1 VRRRKSLVSKAIK
14 LARTS
19 AKGGFNLFWGI
30 AISSIISSLGIIIIA
45 RLLSPDD
52 YGLYLIVL
60 MAPNIINIFRD
71 LGIDQSTIRYTAK
84 YNQENQKNKIK
95 TVLAAATTF
104 EIIFGTILSL
114 ITYLLSDFIGNSI
127 FNRPNIVPLIQIASI
142 MILANALLKTAQSAF
157 TGYEKMKYHS
167 FTLIIHAIFKTGFM
181 TIFVIADFGL
191 YGAIIGFTTASLL
204 TGIIAILLFYTKIY
218 KQLQN
223 QKITKKEVVTKLKTM
238 FRFGLPLSAA
248 TILGGFN
255 AQFYIFLIAI
265 YTTDLLI
272 GNYHVATNFGVL
284 LAFFVTPVV
293 TVLFPTFSKI
303 NAQKE
308 TETIK
313 TVFQSSVKYASLLI
327 IPATFAVMALSKPG
341 VSTIFGEKYQ
351 FTSLY
356 LALYVIIYLYTA
368 LGFLSA
374 GNLINSQ
381 GKTNLTLK
389 LAIIS
394 FTLGIIL
401 SLTLIPTFGIL
412 GLIASH
418 LTAGLPSLII
428 ALWWIKKHYKAT
440 VDWKSSTKILTA
452 SAIAS
457 FPTYI
462 AATQLSLPN
471 WLTLILGAAIYLIT
485 YMITAPLIGAINKKD
500 IQNLQETLEGFGP
513 LSHLLKIPLNL
524 IERLIIIF
532 QKS

>member
-1 VRRRKSLVSKAIK
+1 MSKSLS
-14 LARTS
+14 LAKVS
-19 AKGGFNLFWGI
+19 AKGGFNLFWGT
-30 AISSIISSLGIIIIA
+30 AISSIITSVGIIIIA
-45 RLLSPDD
+45 RLLSASD
-52 YGLYLIVL
+52 YGIYSIVL
-60 MAPNIINIFRD
+60 IAPNLINIFRD

-84 YNQENQKNKIK
+84 YNQEKQKNNIK

-114 ITYLLSDFIGNSI
+114 TTYLLSDFIGNNI
-127 FNRPNIVPLIQIASI
+127 LNRPNIVPLIQLVSLT
-142 MILANALLKTAQSAF
+142 ILADALLKTAQSAF
-157 TGYEKMKYHS
+157 TGLEKMKYHS
-167 FTLIIHAIFKTGFM
+167 LNLIIHSIFKTGIMAF
-181 TIFVIADFGL
+181 FVIFGFGL
-191 YGAIIGFTTASLL
+191 YGAIIGYTTASLL

-223 QKITKKEVVTKLKTM
+223 QKTTKEEIVTKLKTM
-238 FRFGLPLSAA
+238 FRYGLPLSAA
-248 TILGGFN
+248 TILGGF
-255 AQFYIFLIAI
+255 QGQIYTFLIAI
-265 YTTDLLI
+265 YTTDHLI
-272 GNYHVATNFGVL
+272 GNFHVATNFAVL
-284 LAFFVTPVV
+284 IGFFVTPVIII
-293 TVLFPTFSKI
+293 LFPTFSKI

-308 TETIK
+308 PETIK

-327 IPATFAVMALSKPG
+327 IPATFAVMALAQPG

-351 FTSLY
+351 FTPLY
-356 LALYVIIYLYTA
+356 LTLYVIMYLYTA

-389 LAIIS
+389 LATIS

-401 SLTLIPTFGIL
+401 SLALIPTFGIL

-418 LTAGLPSLII
+418 LIAGIPSLTIS
-428 ALWWIKKHYKAT
+428 LWWIKKHYKAT

-452 SAIAS
+452 SAIAAI
-457 FPTYI
+457 PTYI
-462 AATQLSLPN
+462 ISTQLTLTN
-471 WLTLILGAAIYLIT
+471 WITLILGAAIYLII

>member
-1 VRRRKSLVSKAIK
+1 MNKSLS
-14 LARTS
+14 LAKTS
-19 AKGGFNLFWGI
+19 AKGGFKLFWGM
-30 AISSIISSLGIIIIA
+30 AISSIISAIGIIIIA
-45 RLLSPDD
+45 RLLSPSD
-52 YGLYLIVL
+52 YGLYSIVL
-60 MAPNIINIFRD
+60 IAPMLIQVFRD

-84 YNQENQKNKIK
+84 YNQENQKNNIK
-95 TVLAAATTF
+95 TILTAATTF
-104 EIIFGTILSL
+104 EITFGTILSL
-114 ITYLLSDFIGNSI
+114 TTYLLADLIGNII
-127 FNRPNIVPLIQIASI
+127 FNRPEIVPLIQLVSI
-142 MILANALLKTAQSAF
+142 IILADALLKTAQSAF
-157 TGYEKMKYHS
+157 IGYEKMKYHS
-167 FTLIIHAIFKTGFM
+167 FILITQSIFKTGFM
-181 TIFVIADFGL
+181 AIFVIAGFGV
-191 YGAIIGFTTASLL
+191 YGAIMGFTTAYLL
-204 TGIIAILLFYTKIY
+204 TGITAILLFYTKIY

-223 QKITKKEVVTKLKTM
+223 QKTTKKEIFTQLKTL
-238 FRFGLPLSAA
+238 FRYGLPLSAA
-248 TILGGFN
+248 TILGGILG
-255 AQFYIFLIAI
+255 QFYIFLIAI
-265 YTTDLLI
+265 YTTDHLI
-272 GNYHVATNFGVL
+272 GNFHVATNFAVL
-284 LAFFVTPVV
+284 IAFFVTPVV

-308 TETIK
+308 PETIK

-327 IPATFAVMALSKPG
+327 IPATFAVMALAQSA
-341 VSTIFGEKYQ
+341 VSTIFGEQYQ
-351 FTSLY
+351 FTPLY

-368 LGFLSA
+368 LGFLSV

-381 GKTNLTLK
+381 GKTKMTLK

-418 LTAGLPSLII
+418 LLAGLPSLII

-440 VDWKSSTKILTA
+440 VDWKSSTKIITA

-462 AATQLSLPN
+462 AATQLTLPN

-485 YMITAPLIGAINKKD
+485 YMIIAPLIGAINKKD

-513 LSHLLKIPLNL
+513 LSYILKIPLSL
-524 IERLIIIF
+524 IERLITIF